1 MGPMPRLEALPRTTT
16 RRARPWRASGAADRE
31 PDEPARGGFR
41 EASGRRPA
49 RLPSNLVGLTVV
61 VVDDDPDALE
71 LFAAML
77 RACGA
82 AVVTAT
88 SARDALAVIAGR
100 RPHVVVSDIAMP
112 DGDGYWLVRE
122 LRQLADPEVSGV
134 PVVAATAFGREHSR
148 ERVLASGFV
157 DHVQK
162 PVDPEDLCRAIA
174 RAAGR

>member
-1 MGPMPRLEALPRTTT
+1 MDPMPRLEALPRTIT
-16 RRARPWRASGAADRE
+16 RRARPWRASGGADRG

-41 EASGRRPA
+41 EASARRPA
-49 RLPSNLVGLTVV
+49 RLPSNLLGLTVV

-71 LFAAML
+71 LFAAIL
-77 RACGA
+77 GACGA
-82 AVVTAT
+82 AVVTAI
-88 SARDALAVIAGR
+88 SALDALAVIADR

-122 LRQLADPEVSGV
+122 LRRLGDPAVSGV

-148 ERVLASGFV
+148 ERLLAGGFV
-157 DHVQK
+157 DHLQK
-162 PVDPEDLCRAIA
+162 PVDPEELCRAIA

>member
-1 MGPMPRLEALPRTTT
+1 VTT
-16 RRARPWRASGAADRE
+16 AA
-31 PDEPARGGFR
+31 
-41 EASGRRPA
+41 
-49 RLPSNLVGLTVV
+49 
-61 VVDDDPDALE
+61 
-71 LFAAML
+71 
-77 RACGA
+77 
-82 AVVTAT
+82 
-88 SARDALAVIAGR
+88 SARDALAVIADR
-100 RPHVVVSDIAMP
+100 RPHVVLSDIAMP

-162 PVDPEDLCRAIA
+162 PVDPEELCRAIG